1 MRRRDF
7 LKAAGTSAAALAAGS
22 LASGCATGIEPFEPD
37 SGWRAGE
44 VAHLIPTADHE
55 RIRIKASFRQIQM
68 QPPTLRVAGRSV
80 PGERT
85 DSAGRFFV
93 FDVRG
98 LEPAT
103 EYPLALLAAD
113 GTPLCDPWPLRTLPA
128 RGARVE
134 RLRVLAYTCA
144 GGSELFYHP
153 WRGRIF
159 IPIPYRQRL
168 LARALEFRPDA
179 VIANG
184 DHVYWDILSSAGI
197 AMGRSP
203 QAWWVA
209 GHFDR
214 SQPVIG
220 TANEQ
225 VLVKGFGPQIAG
237 LYGTQLRS
245 VPSWFLQD
253 DHDYTEN
260 DEASEELRTFPPDA
274 FMLDAART
282 TQRLF
287 YPEFIAPPDLPPAFV
302 SADGLSESFGS
313 LRYGQLAEALL
324 YDCRRYM
331 ENDRDPARDDKIG
344 RFVPEEIERW
354 LIGRTLR
361 SGSAHLVHA
370 PSTPVLWTA
379 GKWGEW
385 YPDVLGPG
393 DRMTTSVPKPYWSPG
408 WQLQQER
415 LLGAGS
421 ARRDRVPLWV
431 SGDLHAI
438 GAGQIRRTGR
448 LDLTANPVVSILSGP
463 LASDGPSFPSRFR
476 GQAPVP
482 SLTLDAE
489 EWVRPIEENGF
500 TLLDFTPNTVRV
512 SLFRWKPE
520 DGVGEIARLEPFW
533 TREFARPKA

>member
-1 MRRRDF
+1 MDRREF
-7 LKAAGTSAAALAAGS
+7 LKTASASGAAFAAGS
-22 LASGCATGIEPFEPD
+22 LAAGCASVEPFEPA
-37 SGWRAGE
+37 SPWRAGD
-44 VAHLIPTADHE
+44 VAHLIPIASHD
-55 RIRIKASFRQIQM
+55 RIRIKASFRTSHTT
-68 QPPTLRVAGRSV
+68 PPVLRVPGRSV
-80 PGERT
+80 LGQQT

-98 LEPAT
+98 LQGGT
-103 EYPLALLAAD
+103 EHRLALFGSDGAPLA
-113 GTPLCDPWPLRTLPA
+113 DPWPLRTLPA
-128 RGARVE
+128 PGARVE

-159 IPIPYRQRL
+159 LPIPYRQRL
-168 LARALEFRPDA
+168 LARALEFKPDV

-209 GHFDR
+209 GRFDR
-214 SQPVIG
+214 DAPVIG
-220 TANEQ
+220 TQNER
-225 VLVKGFGPQIAG
+225 VMVKGFGPQIAG
-237 LYGTQLRS
+237 VYGTQLRS

-260 DEASEELRTFPPDA
+260 DEASAELRTFPPDA
-274 FMLDAART
+274 FMTDIASA

-287 YPEFIAPPDLPPAFV
+287 YPEFIAPPDLPRAFV
-302 SADGLSESFGS
+302 SDDDLSRSFGA
-313 LRYGQLAEALL
+313 LRYGALAEALL
-324 YDCRRYM
+324 YDCRGHM
-331 ENDRDPARDDKIG
+331 ENDRDPARSDKVG
-344 RFVPEEIERW
+344 RFVPEAIEAW
-354 LIGRTLR
+354 LVGRT
-361 SGSAHLVHA
+361 SGSDAAHVVHA

-393 DRMTTSVPKPYWSPG
+393 DRMTTAVPKPYWSPG
-408 WQLQQER
+408 WQAQQER
-415 LLGAGS
+415 LLDAAS

-438 GAGQIRRTGR
+438 GAGEIRRAGKR
-448 LDLTANPVVSILSGP
+448 DFTAN
-463 LASDGPSFPSRFR
+463 PSRFR

-482 SLTLDAE
+482 SLTLEAE
-489 EWVRPIEENGF
+489 EWVKPIEANGF
-500 TLLDFTPNTVRV
+500 TLLDFTPDAVVV
-512 SLFRWKPE
+512 SLFRWQPDE
-520 DGVGEIARLEPFW
+520 GVAAIATLEPFW
-533 TREFARPKA
+533 TKELRRPSR

>member
-7 LKAAGTSAAALAAGS
+7 LKAAGASGAAIATGS
-22 LASGCATGIEPFEPD
+22 LATGCGSVEPFEADPA
-37 SGWRAGE
+37 WRAGD
-44 VAHLIPTADHE
+44 VAHLIPTSSHE
-55 RIRIKASFRQIQM
+55 RIRIKASFRQTHGR
-68 QPPTLRVAGRSV
+68 PPVLRIAGREV
-80 PGERT
+80 PGEPT

-98 LEPAT
+98 LAPGTDHE
-103 EYPLALLAAD
+103 LVLLGAD

-128 RGARVE
+128 PGARVD
-134 RLRVLAYTCA
+134 RLRVLTYTCA
-144 GGSELFYHP
+144 GGSELFFHP

-168 LARALEFRPDA
+168 LARALEFRPDL

-209 GHFDR
+209 GRFDR
-214 SQPVIG
+214 ARPVLG
-220 TANEQ
+220 TSNEQ

-260 DEASEELRTFPPDA
+260 DEASAELRTFPPDA
-274 FMLDAART
+274 FMLDAARA

-287 YPEFIAPPDLPPAFV
+287 YPEFIAPPDLPRAFV

-331 ENDRDPARDDKIG
+331 ENDRDPARRDSVG
-344 RFVPEEIERW
+344 RFVPGDVEQW
-354 LIGRTLR
+354 LIARTL
-361 SGSAHLVHA
+361 GGDSAHLMHV

-385 YPDVLGPG
+385 YPDVLGPDG
-393 DRMTTSVPKPYWSPG
+393 KMTTDVPKPYWSPG
-408 WQLQQER
+408 WQAQQER
-415 LLGAGS
+415 LLGAAS
-421 ARRDRVPLWV
+421 SRRDRIPLWV

-438 GAGQIRRTGR
+438 GAGEILRTGNTNLR
-448 LDLTANPVVSILSGP
+448 ANPVVSVLAGP

-482 SLTLDAE
+482 SLSLEAE
-489 EWVRPIEENGF
+489 EWVKPIEENGF
-500 TLLDFTPNTVRV
+500 TLLDFTPDTVRV
-512 SLFRWKPE
+512 SLFRWTPE
-520 DGVGEIARLEPFW
+520 DGVEAIAKLAPFW
-533 TREFARPKA
+533 TRELRRSGG